1 MIYYS
6 GHTADYGCND
16 IKHNKREF
24 SDCGYDVYSQLVNAK
39 DFGVPQDRERVI
51 IVGFRK
57 DLNIK
62 PFEIP
67 IPANMRRLS
76 NYPESSRSS
85 FSVLHPYELTRL
97 SNLKSK
103 FSPSLTYL
111 RYAVNS
117 DLLYTYLYQKSLL
130 FQKNFSSHIHFQ

>member
-16 IKHNKREF
+16 IKHNKGEF

-51 IVGFRK
+51 IVGFKK

-67 IPANMRRLS
+67 IPANMRMTMRKALVGM
-76 NYPESSRSS
+76 PEPTEDEVCNQPYSSRYMSRNRKRSS
-85 FSVLHPYELTRL
+85 QTISLCPPLEYIL
-97 SNLKSK
+97 SFTPLRINKALKH
-103 FSPSLTYL
+103 
-111 RYAVNS
+111 
-117 DLLYTYLYQKSLL
+117 LLITS
-130 FQKNFSSHIHFQ
+130 FQ

>member
-97 SNLKSK
+97 SNFIGGIDEESDVLH
-103 FSPSLTYL
+103 PYELTRL
-111 RYAVNS
+111 SN
-117 DLLYTYLYQKSLL
+117 L
-130 FQKNFSSHIHFQ
+130 NMG

>member
-16 IKHNKREF
+16 IKHNKGEF
-24 SDCGYDVYSQLVNAK
+24 SDCGYDIYSQLVNAK

-97 SNLKSK
+97 SNH
-103 FSPSLTYL
+103 
-111 RYAVNS
+111 VNS
-117 DLLYTYLYQKSLL
+117 ISYVCHYYYYNNNPFAESAKGNI
-130 FQKNFSSHIHFQ
+130 FKPFIY